1 MKDIIEYNGFL
12 GSVHFDADDEVFF
25 GRIEGIEDLVSFE
38 GKSVKQLKK
47 AFQESV
53 DDYLVLCQKAKKSPE
68 RSFKGSFNV
77 RIPTE
82 LHRRVYRKSLRE
94 GISLN
99 QLVQRALEKEITDL
113 KTPHF
118 S

>member
-1 MKDIIEYNGFL
+1 MKDIIEYKGFL
-12 GSVHFDADDEVFF
+12 GSVHFNADDEVFF
-25 GRIEGIEDLVSFE
+25 GKIEGIEDLVSFE
-38 GKSVKQLKK
+38 GESVKELKK

-53 DDYLVLCQKAKKSPE
+53 NDYLALCKKAKKSPE
-68 RSFKGSFNV
+68 KSFKGSFNV

-113 KTPHF
+113 KTSHF
-118 S
+118 N